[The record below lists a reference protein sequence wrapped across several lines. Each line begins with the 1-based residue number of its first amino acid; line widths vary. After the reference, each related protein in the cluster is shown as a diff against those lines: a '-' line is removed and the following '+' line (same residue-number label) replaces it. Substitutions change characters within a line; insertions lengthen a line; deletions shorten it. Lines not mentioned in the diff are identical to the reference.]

1 MLVHIQYSVSKY
13 TTFFSFELYFI
24 LHVCVFEKLSV
35 GYGWEGAR
43 KLYNV
48 YVYCILTL
56 MIRILKFEAD
66 MQSDLQFKKLYS
78 ASLIFFN
85 RSYISERRE
94 PGTVCPVLQCYAIVD
109 SSKKSKWTKSEVMTA
124 LNIDFRGSVL
134 I

>member
-48 YVYCILTL
+48 YVYVYCILTL
-56 MIRILKFEAD
+56 MIRILKFEAEAV
-66 MQSDLQFKKLYS
+66 K
-78 ASLIFFN
+78 SL
-85 RSYISERRE
+85 
-94 PGTVCPVLQCYAIVD
+94 D
-109 SSKKSKWTKSEVMTA
+109 K
-124 LNIDFRGSVL
+124 
-134 I
+134 